1 MGAQLG
7 DRTCGGGSHVCSGA
21 ARVGA
26 AGGMA
31 DGGAVVLR
39 GRAAER
45 LAMRAETASQAPWRA
60 AIAAAGELKQ
70 AICEARR
77 QMRGARND
85 PIHGTIHGTGGS
97 LTPGVRN
104 DPICGTGGQ
113 TRDGRND
120 PICGSAAPV
129 WAAGAALDTRLGVL
143 AERRAGE
150 TALWAPGS
158 RGLREA
164 LAREVEKRRLRV
176 EVGMCATT
184 LYAAG

>member
-1 MGAQLG
+1 
-7 DRTCGGGSHVCSGA
+7 
-21 ARVGA
+21 
-26 AGGMA
+26 MA

-85 PIHGTIHGTGGS
+85 PIHGTIHGTGASQTRDVRNDPVCGTGGS

-120 PICGSAAPV
+120 PICGSAAPI